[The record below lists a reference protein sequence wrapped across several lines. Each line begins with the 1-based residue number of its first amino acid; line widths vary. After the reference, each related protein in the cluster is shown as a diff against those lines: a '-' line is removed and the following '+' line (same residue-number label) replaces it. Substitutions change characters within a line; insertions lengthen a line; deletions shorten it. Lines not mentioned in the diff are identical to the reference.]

1 MAIVL
6 IWAIVATCI
15 IIWIGGATK
24 NDDIENKL
32 F

>member
-1 MAIVL
+1 MTYLL
-6 IWAIVATCI
+6 IWVIVATCI

-24 NDDIENKL
+24 NDDIENNL